1 MGCGFCA
8 SPVGRPLIRTGR
20 RFPMASSR
28 GGSSMRVASS
38 SFMAPPGSL
47 SSADYRVVAL
57 DEGVGFC
64 IHPALQPWD
73 LAPCL
78 PHSVASLCPRW
89 RPFLSVP
96 AFPREPHLV
105 SLSASVSFG
114 SRTWSSQEG
123 WFYTWILSVK
133 RKRKR
138 RSFWEFSLFVKLTSL
153 WLKGWVSSVLLV

>member
-1 MGCGFCA
+1 MGCRFCA

-64 IHPALQPWD
+64 IPRALQAWD

-78 PHSVASLCPRW
+78 PLSVASLCPRW
-89 RPFLSVP
+89 LPFLSVP
-96 AFPREPHLV
+96 AFLGNRFLFPSRRL
-105 SLSASVSFG
+105 LASVVVRTALKKVGFTLGSF
-114 SRTWSSQEG
+114 Q
-123 WFYTWILSVK
+123 LN
-133 RKRKR
+133 KRKR
-138 RSFWEFSLFVKLTSL
+138 RSFWDFSLFVKLRSL
-153 WLKGWVSSVLLV
+153 WLKGWVGSVLLV